1 MKKCRHCS
9 RRATLHVTEIND
21 NVAVP
26 IHLCDDCAHGY
37 LNGSNAPED
46 EVPTQAAE
54 LAAKLE
60 ALVADEDEECSNC
73 NISFSQFRD
82 QGRLGCAA
90 CYDEFRQDLMPLLE
104 NIHEDS
110 THAGK
115 RPRRNPGQSAS
126 ESQLVHL
133 RSEQRKAIDR
143 EDYESAATLRD
154 EIARLEAEL
163 HNFPISTAEDSND

>member
-26 IHLCDDCAHGY
+26 VHLCDDCAQGC
-37 LNGSNAPED
+37 LNSSEPED

-73 NISFSQFRD
+73 NISFSQFRE

-110 THAGK
+110 SHTGK
-115 RPRRNPGQSAS
+115 RPRRNPGQSTS

-133 RSEQRKAIDR
+133 RTEQRKAIEK
-143 EDYESAATLRD
+143 EDYESAAKLRD

-163 HNFPISTAEDSND
+163 HNLPGSSTDDSVD